1 MMCEVILFFAGA
13 IICALLLWVFI
24 LDSKLD
30 DLKQQIIDDSK
41 FLFPDED

>member
-24 LDSKLD
+24 LDGK
-30 DLKQQIIDDSK
+30 IDDCRTICRK
-41 FLFPDED
+41 KRDLR